1 MLFTFESA
9 LDGVVLFVPGLF
21 VFRESL
27 CKRQI
32 ALANVV
38 SARAGLVGADNV
50 LRSVVVGE
58 QIEPVAD
65 VFADTVSLAIVLGFE
80 AVVALLEILA
90 SSIDVVS
97 WLAVS
102 AACEVVGSL
111 RQAVAAVVAIS
122 SEFLLLLKPK
132 HDDLELT
139 ELAGFD
145 FRDESGLFSAAE
157 VEDQLV
163 NFVGCSV

>member
-1 MLFTFESA
+1 M
-9 LDGVVLFVPGLF
+9 FVPGLF

-27 CKRQI
+27 CERQI

-38 SARAGLVGADNV
+38 SARVGFVGADNV

-80 AVVALLEILA
+80 AVVALLKILA

-97 WLAVS
+97 RLAVS
-102 AACEVVGSL
+102 AACDVVGSL
-111 RQAVAAVVAIS
+111 GQAVAAVVAIS
-122 SEFLLLLKPK
+122 PEFLLLLKPE
-132 HDDLELT
+132 HDNLELA
-139 ELAGFD
+139 EFARFD
-145 FRDESGLFSAAE
+145 FRNESGLFSAAE

>member
-1 MLFTFESA
+1 
-9 LDGVVLFVPGLF
+9 LFVPGLF
-21 VFRESL
+21 VFREAL
-27 CKRQI
+27 CERQI

-38 SARAGLVGADNV
+38 SARVGFVGTDNV
-50 LRSVVVGE
+50 LGSVVVGE

-80 AVVALLEILA
+80 AVVALLEVLA

-97 WLAVS
+97 RLAVS
-102 AACEVVGSL
+102 AACDVVGSL
-111 RQAVAAVVAIS
+111 GQAVAAVVAIS
-122 SEFLLLLKPK
+122 PEFLLLLKPE
-132 HDDLELT
+132 HDNLELA
-139 ELAGFD
+139 ELAGFN